1 MVLTIDIVDLPIE
14 NGDFPLFF
22 VCLPTREL
30 RRPGRCGDDQALGRN
45 DLVETWGG
53 ASDGGCFPHVW
64 RRKTMPHT
72 RTHRHTHI
80 HYIYIY
86 YAKQHSLRSRFIS
99 KMCGER

>member
-30 RRPGRCGDDQALGRN
+30 RQPGRCGDDQALGRN

-53 ASDGGCFPHVW
+53 ASDGGCFPHVGEEK
-64 RRKTMPHT
+64 RCHT
-72 RTHRHTHI
+72 HVHTHTHI
-80 HYIYIY
+80 LYIYIMPNN
-86 YAKQHSLRSRFIS
+86 IV
-99 KMCGER
+99 